1 MAATRLVDGRPNNN
15 LVPALVLVSR
25 RANNDLVL
33 VPVLVS
39 PGWTPDEALERG
51 LAAAVVDTLP
61 LLVAPT
67 GQGSTSS
74 LTVSSTHREA
84 EIEKA
89 PAYFCT
95 PPRLARPRLRLLC
108 LVIFHLPRIGLH
120 QNRQR
125 SPSFASPP
133 LSSY

>member
-1 MAATRLVDGRPNNN
+1 MDATRLVDGRPNNN

-39 PGWTPDEALERG
+39 PGRTPDGGLERG
-51 LAAAVVDTLP
+51 LAPAVVDTLP

-74 LTVSSTHREA
+74 LTVSPAHRET

-89 PAYFCT
+89 PAYF
-95 PPRLARPRLRLLC
+95 AHRP
-108 LVIFHLPRIGLH
+108 V
-120 QNRQR
+120 
-125 SPSFASPP
+125 SPGRASA
-133 LSSY
+133 SSAS